1 MRKLY
6 VFFLLVILNI
16 SVTFAA
22 QTKVKVLRINSSDE
36 RTRLI
41 FDVSQALEH
50 KIFQLN
56 NPRRLVIDFSNTA
69 LNKKIAQSTK
79 KYPLLKRIRV
89 AARNKKDLRVVID
102 LQDRVTPKSFTL
114 KPSKKYGHRLVID
127 LPNTKKSYTKKHNKK
142 TKVAKAVTGNNGLFV
157 VAVDAGHGG
166 KDPGA
171 HGKHGTLEKKVVF
184 QIAQKLAN
192 LINKQPGMKAIMVRK
207 GDYFVSLRDRMKIAR
222 SANADLFVSIHAD
235 AFKNSKVTGAS
246 VFTLSQHGASSEAAR
261 WLAKHE
267 NSADLIGGITLDDK
281 DDVLA
286 SVLLDLSQTASQDIS
301 QLVAQEVLN
310 NFGNIGNLHSN
321 SVQKAGFVVLK
332 SPDMP
337 SILVET
343 AFISNPSE
351 EKRLKSNKY
360 QYKMAKAIQQGILSY
375 ARKHNV
381 ALNKVPG
388 NKNKRIHK
396 ISRGETL
403 LGIALKYGVTLDQ
416 LKHANMIARSNK
428 IRIGQVLKIPVGS

>member
-1 MRKLY
+1 MQKLY
-6 VFFLLVILNI
+6 VFFLLVIINI
-16 SVTFAA
+16 SATFAA
-22 QTKVKVLRINSSDE
+22 QTKVKTLRINSSND

-41 FDVSQALEH
+41 FDVSQTLEH

-56 NPRRLVIDFSNTA
+56 NPRRLVVDFSNTD

-79 KYPLLKRIRV
+79 KHPLLKRIRV
-89 AARNKKDLRVVID
+89 AVRNKKDLRVVIE
-102 LQDRVTPKSFTL
+102 LHDRVTPKSFIL
-114 KPSKKYGHRLVID
+114 KPNKKYGHRLVID
-127 LPNTKKSYTKKHNKK
+127 LPNAKQSYTKKHSKK
-142 TKVAKAVTGNNGLFV
+142 SKVVKKDTSSNRVFI

-171 HGKHGTLEKKVVF
+171 HGKYGTLEKKVVF

-207 GDYFVSLRDRMKIAR
+207 GDYFISLRERMKIAR
-222 SANADLFVSIHAD
+222 KANADLFVSIHAD

-246 VFTLSQHGASSEAAR
+246 VFTLSRSGASSEAAR

-267 NSADLIGGITLDDK
+267 NAADLIGGITLDDK
-281 DDVLA
+281 DDILA
-286 SVLLDLSQTASQDIS
+286 SVLLDLSQSASQDIS
-301 QLVAQEVLN
+301 QLVAKEVLN

-321 SVQKAGFVVLK
+321 RVQKAGFMVLK

-351 EKRLKSNKY
+351 ERRLKSSQY

-381 ALNKVPG
+381 ALNQAPSHKS
-388 NKNKRIHK
+388 KRMHK

-416 LKHANMIARSNK
+416 LKQANMIARSNK
-428 IRIGQVLKIPVGS
+428 IRIGQVLAIPIGS